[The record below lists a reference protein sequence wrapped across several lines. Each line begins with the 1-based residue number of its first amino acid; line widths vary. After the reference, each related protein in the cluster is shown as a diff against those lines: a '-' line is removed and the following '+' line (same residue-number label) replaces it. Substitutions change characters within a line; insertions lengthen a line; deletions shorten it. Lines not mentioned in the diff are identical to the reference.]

1 MLPDTSGFCLGD
13 SVRLEIRDKL
23 DKNAFIQW
31 QTPFG
36 IIENTKKITDI
47 KLAGM
52 YKVKVIS
59 LKKTYLDSTF
69 IKLYPKPKLTLRDT
83 VLCKGKIIYLDAK
96 NAGLSYLWSTGET
109 SQKIKVENT
118 GNYWVKIN
126 NSGCASSASLNVKF
140 LQGSVLNFNAET
152 QFCLSE
158 QTKILSI
165 KPTAGSKIWWSN
177 GATSPSITINK
188 EGTYWVTTENKNC
201 GIQTDTVKV
210 KLKACDCEMI
220 IPNSFTPNEDN
231 KNDYFF
237 PVLQCDYSFFVMTI
251 TDRWGNTVF
260 TTNSVSGKWD
270 GRFKGNLCPEDN
282 YVYQIE
288 SSEKGSDKKLVRKGY
303 ISLFR

>member
-1 MLPDTSGFCLGD
+1 MPDTSGFCAGD
-13 SVRLEIRDKL
+13 TARLEIKDKF

-36 IIENTKKITDI
+36 IIENSKKITNI
-47 KLAGM
+47 KLGGK
-52 YKVKVIS
+52 YHLKVVS
-59 LKKTYLDSTF
+59 LNKTYLDSTF
-69 IKLYPKPKLTLRDT
+69 VKLYPKPKLSLRDT
-83 VLCKGKIIYLDAK
+83 VLCKGKMFFLDAK
-96 NAGLSYLWSTGET
+96 NPGLKYTWSTGET

-126 NSGCASSASLNVKF
+126 NSGCISSASVSVK
-140 LQGSVLNFNAET
+140 LLLGSVVNFNSET
-152 QFCLSE
+152 LFCLSE
-158 QTKILSI
+158 QNKVLSI
-165 KPTAGSKIWWSN
+165 KPTSGTKIMWN
-177 GATSPSITINK
+177 TGATSSSITVTK

-201 GIQTDTVKV
+201 GTQTDSVRV

-237 PVLQCDYSFFVMTI
+237 PVLQCEYSYFVMTI
-251 TDRWGNTVF
+251 SDKWGNTVF
-260 TTNSVSGKWD
+260 TTNNVNGKWD

-288 SSEKGSDKKLVRKGY
+288 SSEKGSDKKLVRKGH

>member
-1 MLPDTSGFCLGD
+1 M
-13 SVRLEIRDKL
+13 EIKDKF

-36 IIENTKKITDI
+36 IIENSKKITNI
-47 KLAGM
+47 KLGGK
-52 YKVKVIS
+52 YYLKVVS
-59 LKKTYLDSTF
+59 LNKTYLDSTF
-69 IKLYPKPKLTLRDT
+69 VKLYPKPKLNLRDT
-83 VLCKGKIIYLDAK
+83 VLCKGKAFYLDAK
-96 NAGLSYLWSTGET
+96 NSGLKYTWSTGET

-126 NSGCASSASLNVKF
+126 NSGCISSATASIKF
-140 LQGSVLNFNAET
+140 LPGSIANFNSET
-152 QFCLSE
+152 QFCLSD
-158 QTKILSI
+158 QNKVLSI
-165 KPTAGSKIWWSN
+165 KPTSGTKIVWN
-177 GATSPSITINK
+177 TGASSSSITITK

-201 GIQTDTVKV
+201 GTQTDSVKV

-237 PVLQCDYSFFVMTI
+237 PVLQCEYSYFVMTI
-251 TDRWGNTVF
+251 SDKWGNTVF
-260 TTNSVSGKWD
+260 STNNVNGKWD

-288 SSEKGSDKKLVRKGY
+288 SSEKGSDKKVVRKGHL
-303 ISLFR
+303 SLFR

>member
-1 MLPDTSGFCLGD
+1 M
-13 SVRLEIRDKL
+13 
-23 DKNAFIQW
+23 
-31 QTPFG
+31 
-36 IIENTKKITDI
+36 
-47 KLAGM
+47 
-52 YKVKVIS
+52 S
-59 LKKTYLDSTF
+59 LNKAYLDSTF
-69 IKLYPKPKLTLRDT
+69 VKLYPKPKLNLRDT
-83 VLCKGKIIYLDAK
+83 VLCKGKAFYLDAK
-96 NAGLSYLWSTGET
+96 NSGLKYFWNTGET

-126 NSGCASSASLNVKF
+126 NSGCISSFSVSVKF
-140 LQGSVLNFNAET
+140 LQGSVANFNSEA

-158 QTKILSI
+158 QNKVLSI
-165 KPTAGSKIWWSN
+165 KPSFGTKIVWN
-177 GATSPSITINK
+177 TGATSSSITVTK

-201 GIQTDTVKV
+201 GTQTDSVKV

-237 PVLQCDYSFFVMTI
+237 PVLQCEYTYFVMTI
-251 TDRWGNTVF
+251 SDKWGNTVF
-260 TTNSVSGKWD
+260 TTNNVNGKWD

-288 SSEKGSDKKLVRKGY
+288 SSEKGSDKKLVRKGH

>member
-1 MLPDTSGFCLGD
+1 MPDTSGFCAGD
-13 SVRLEIRDKL
+13 SARLEIKEKFDR
-23 DKNAFIQW
+23 NAFIQW

-36 IIENTKKITDI
+36 IIENSKKITNI
-47 KLAGM
+47 KLGGK
-52 YKVKVIS
+52 YYLKVVS
-59 LKKTYLDSTF
+59 LNKTYLDSTF
-69 IKLYPKPKLTLRDT
+69 VKLYPKPKLNLRDT
-83 VLCKGKIIYLDAK
+83 VLCKGKAFYLDAK
-96 NAGLSYLWSTGET
+96 NPGLKYSWSTGET

-126 NSGCASSASLNVKF
+126 HSGCVSSATANVKF
-140 LQGSVLNFNAET
+140 LQGSVANFNTET

-158 QTKILSI
+158 QSKVLSI
-165 KPTAGSKIWWSN
+165 KPTPGTKIMWN
-177 GATSPSITINK
+177 TGATSSSITVTK

-201 GIQTDTVKV
+201 GTQTDSVKV

-237 PVLQCDYSFFVMTI
+237 PVLQCEYAYFVMTI
-251 TDRWGNTVF
+251 SDKWGNTVF
-260 TTNSVSGKWD
+260 STNNVNGKWD

-288 SSEKGSDKKLVRKGY
+288 SSERGSDKKLVRKGH